1 MEVFPFII
9 FGFILFVIVMGILS
23 AGQARKRRQAL
34 MAWAQAH
41 GLSFDPSHDRSF
53 DDRFPEFGCLRSGDN
68 RYAYNIM
75 SGEYD
80 GRRFLGF
87 DYHYET
93 ESTDSDGDKKTH
105 HHYFSA
111 VILQANMP
119 LKPLSI
125 RPETIFDKIGGFF
138 GFDDI
143 DFESAEFSRK
153 FMVKSPD
160 RKWAY
165 DVIHTRTMAFLLA
178 QEKHNIEFDTAHVI
192 ATTGRTFKVEDYQRT
207 VDLIDGL
214 LDLIPDYVRKQ
225 QLGGLGA

>member
-1 MEVFPFII
+1 MEIIIVIAVVLFIVLAI
-9 FGFILFVIVMGILS
+9 FG
-23 AGQARKRRQAL
+23 AAQKRKRQQAL
-34 MAWAQAH
+34 AAWVRAH
-41 GLSFDPSHDRSF
+41 GLSFDESHDRSF
-53 DDRFPEFGCLRSGDN
+53 DERFPEFGCLRSGDN

-75 SGEYD
+75 QGAWD

-93 ESTDSDGDKKTH
+93 ESTDSDGDKTTH

-111 VILQANMP
+111 VILQANIP

-125 RPETIFDKIGGFF
+125 RPENIFDKIGGFF

-153 FMVKSPD
+153 FMVKSSD

-165 DVIHTRTMAFLLA
+165 DVIHTRTMEFLLA
-178 QEKHNIEFDTAHVI
+178 QPKHNIEFDTAHVI
-192 ATTGRTFKVEDYQRT
+192 ATTGRVFKVEDYERT
-207 VDLIDGL
+207 VGLIDGM

-225 QLGGLGA
+225 QLEGLGA